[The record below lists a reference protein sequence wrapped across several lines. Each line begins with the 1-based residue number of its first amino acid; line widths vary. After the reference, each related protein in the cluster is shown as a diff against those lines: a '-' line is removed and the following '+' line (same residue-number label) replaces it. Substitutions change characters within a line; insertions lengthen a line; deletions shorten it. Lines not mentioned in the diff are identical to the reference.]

1 MFKYANITPKTCKT
15 DCRMENRVL
24 SNRMAIPGS
33 MIFCPTQ
40 HLCKVDIPNWEKPNK
55 GTVYRMDLPGLAVP
69 KTCSKLASCKMHT
82 PRFIL
87 QQKLKKHFQPAFWFL
102 LRSQVPPFYR
112 VYFNRDAFVFLLL
125 WPHCLPEVS
134 RLCYQMIEA
143 NQKTCTGLNNNLYQ
157 CRKKH
162 IYSYKIVF
170 SYSWRHL
177 LTKCHCTP
185 WWGFI

>member
-1 MFKYANITPKTCKT
+1 MFKYANITPKTRKT

-87 QQKLKKHFQPAFWFL
+87 QQKLKKHFQPVFL
-102 LRSQVPPFYR
+102 VFIKVPGPPILQGLFQQGCFCIFASMASLPTRSL
-112 VYFNRDAFVFLLL
+112 AFVL
-125 WPHCLPEVS
+125 S
-134 RLCYQMIEA
+134 DD
-143 NQKTCTGLNNNLYQ
+143 
-157 CRKKH
+157 
-162 IYSYKIVF
+162 
-170 SYSWRHL
+170 
-177 LTKCHCTP
+177 
-185 WWGFI
+185 